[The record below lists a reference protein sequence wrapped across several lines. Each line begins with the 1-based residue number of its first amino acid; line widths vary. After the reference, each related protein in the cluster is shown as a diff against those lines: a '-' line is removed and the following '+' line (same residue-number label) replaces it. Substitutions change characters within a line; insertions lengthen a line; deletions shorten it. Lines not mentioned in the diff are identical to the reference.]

1 MNTVSRKNL
10 FILSFTLLVV
20 MLGYGMVMPIMPFYI
35 EHFGAGGTEL
45 GWLMSTY
52 SLMQLI
58 CAPIWGILS
67 DRYGRKPILAVGV
80 LGYAI
85 TLFMFGL
92 ANTFV
97 MLFIARSLSGILS
110 SATMPTAMAYIGDN
124 TPQKEKSKGMGQL
137 GAMVG
142 VGVILGPLMGGLLST
157 DSLSLPFFIG
167 SGLAFLA
174 LLLVIFLLPES
185 RIASPSMGNLP
196 PLNGQTPSF
205 ASASH
210 LTGEPTPLNEGNLKC
225 EIDSTKSGATQPP
238 STRDIYLRVLL
249 SPAGILLLLI
259 FIMSFGMTNF
269 QGMIGLYVVDK
280 FAFDTTQVGTI
291 WMLMG
296 GILIVAQGGLVGPLT
311 KKLGDLTLIKI
322 GLLGGAVGFVLVA
335 FAINYL
341 TTLLALGFFI
351 LTLALIGPALNSYIS
366 AFAGEHQGTVMGL
379 NSAMTSLGR
388 VVGPLWGGYIYDIN
402 IEYPFF
408 SGAATLALGLLVSL
422 FGLQKQAAGGPMRT
436 QK

>member
-1 MNTVSRKNL
+1 MNKDNRRNL

-20 MLGYGMVMPIMPFYI
+20 MLGYGMAMPIMPFYI

-58 CAPIWGILS
+58 FAPIWGILS
-67 DRYGRKPILAVGV
+67 DRHGRKPILAVGV

-85 TLFMFGL
+85 TLLMFGL
-92 ANTFV
+92 ANSFV
-97 MLFIARSLSGILS
+97 MLFVARSLSGILS

-124 TPQKEKSKGMGQL
+124 TPQGEKSKGMGQL

-142 VGVILGPLMGGLLST
+142 LGVILGPLLGGLLST

-167 SGLAFLA
+167 SALAFIA

-185 RIASPSMGNLP
+185 RPASLRTKEG
-196 PLNGQTPSF
+196 TPSYE
-205 ASASH
+205 
-210 LTGEPTPLNEGNLKC
+210 LPTAPR
-225 EIDSTKSGATQPP
+225 
-238 STRDIYLRVLL
+238 TRVLDIYLRTLL
-249 SPAGILLLLI
+249 SPAGTLLLLV

-280 FAFDTTQVGTI
+280 FAFNTKQVGTV
-291 WMLMG
+291 WMVMG
-296 GILIVAQGGLVGPLT
+296 FIMIIAQGFLVGPLT
-311 KKLGDLTLIKI
+311 KKLGDLTLIRI
-322 GLLGGAVGFVLVA
+322 GLLGGAIGFVLVA
-335 FAINYL
+335 LAVDYT

-351 LTLALIGPALNSYIS
+351 LSLALIGPALNSYLS
-366 AFAGEHQGTVMGL
+366 GFAGENQGTVMGM
-379 NSAMTSLGR
+379 NSAANSLGR
-388 VVGPLWGGYIYDIN
+388 VVGPLWGGYLYDIN

-408 SGAATLALGLLVSL
+408 SGAASLLVGLVVSL
-422 FGLQKQAAGGPMRT
+422 VGLHKQVIESPARA
-436 QK
+436 

>member
-1 MNTVSRKNL
+1 MNTASRKNL

-67 DRYGRKPILAVGV
+67 DRIGRKPIFAIGV
-80 LGYAI
+80 LGYSI

-92 ANTFV
+92 AKTFA

-137 GAMVG
+137 GAMAG
-142 VGVILGPLMGGLLST
+142 VGIILGPLMGGLLST
-157 DSLSLPFFIG
+157 DSLSRPFFIG
-167 SGLAFLA
+167 SGLAFIA
-174 LLLVIFLLPES
+174 FLLVIFLLPES
-185 RIASPSMGNLP
+185 KPTSHPKLKEQTAGLLP
-196 PLNGQTPSF
+196 G
-205 ASASH
+205 
-210 LTGEPTPLNEGNLKC
+210 
-225 EIDSTKSGATQPP
+225 STKSGPKRP
-238 STRDIYLRVLL
+238 RVLDIYLRVFL

-280 FAFDTTQVGTI
+280 FAFNTRQVGAI
-291 WMLMG
+291 WMVMG
-296 GILIVAQGGLVGPLT
+296 FIMIIAQGVLVGPFT
-311 KKLGDLTLIKI
+311 NKLGDLMLIKI
-322 GLLGGAVGFVLVA
+322 GLLGGAIGFLLVA
-335 FAINYL
+335 LAMDYT

-351 LTLALIGPALNSYIS
+351 LALALIGPALNSYTS
-366 AFAGEHQGTVMGL
+366 NFAGEHQGTVMGM

-388 VVGPLWGGYIYDIN
+388 VVGPLWGGYIYDID

-408 SGAATLALGLLVSL
+408 SGAATLLLGLLVTLVAFRNRPAQTLTHVS
-422 FGLQKQAAGGPMRT
+422 G
-436 QK
+436 

>member
-1 MNTVSRKNL
+1 MNTASRKNI

-35 EHFGAGGTEL
+35 EHFGAGGAEL

-58 CAPIWGILS
+58 CAPVWGILS
-67 DRYGRKPILAVGV
+67 DRYGRKPILSIGV
-80 LGYAI
+80 LGYAV
-85 TLFMFGL
+85 TLFMFGI
-92 ANTFV
+92 ARSFA

-124 TPQKEKSKGMGQL
+124 IPQKEKSKGMGQL

-142 VGVILGPLMGGLLST
+142 VGVILGPLMGGWLSS

-167 SGLAFLA
+167 SGFAFLA
-174 LLLVIFLLPES
+174 LLLVIFFLPES
-185 RIASPSMGNLP
+185 RFASPSTGSLP
-196 PLNGQTPSF
+196 PLNEQTP
-205 ASASH
+205 AV
-210 LTGEPTPLNEGNLKC
+210 
-225 EIDSTKSGATQPP
+225 QPVP
-238 STRDIYLRVLL
+238 VQPEAAGPRLIDIYLRVLL

-280 FAFDTTQVGTI
+280 FAFNTKQVGAI
-291 WMLMG
+291 WMVMG
-296 GILIVAQGGLVGPLT
+296 IVLIVGQGGLVGPLT

-322 GLLGGAVGFVLVA
+322 GLLGGAIGFVLVA
-335 FAINYL
+335 FAVDYI

-351 LTLALIGPALNSYIS
+351 LALALIGPALNSYIS
-366 AFAGEHQGTVMGL
+366 NFAGEHQGTVMGL
-379 NSAMTSLGR
+379 NSAMNSLGR

-402 IEYPFF
+402 IAYPFF
-408 SGAATLALGLLVSL
+408 SGAATLVLGLLVSL
-422 FGLQKQAAGGPMRT
+422 FGFRNQPSGSLKRVEG
-436 QK
+436 

>member
-1 MNTVSRKNL
+1 MNTVNRRNL

-35 EHFGAGGTEL
+35 EHFGAGGAEL

-58 CAPIWGILS
+58 CAPVWGILS
-67 DRYGRKPILAVGV
+67 DRYGRKPILSVGV
-80 LGYAI
+80 LGYAV
-85 TLFMFGL
+85 TLFMFGI
-92 ANTFV
+92 ARSFA

-142 VGVILGPLMGGLLST
+142 VGVILGPLMGGWLSS

-167 SGLAFLA
+167 SGFAFLA
-174 LLLVIFLLPES
+174 LLLVIFFLPES
-185 RIASPSMGNLP
+185 RFASPSTGSLP
-196 PLNGQTPSF
+196 PLNEQTP
-205 ASASH
+205 AV
-210 LTGEPTPLNEGNLKC
+210 
-225 EIDSTKSGATQPP
+225 QPVP
-238 STRDIYLRVLL
+238 VQPEAAGPRLIDIYLRVLL

-280 FAFDTTQVGTI
+280 FAFNTKQVGAI
-291 WMLMG
+291 WMVMG
-296 GILIVAQGGLVGPLT
+296 IVLIVGQGGLVGPLT

-322 GLLGGAVGFVLVA
+322 GLLGGAIGFVLVA
-335 FAINYL
+335 FAVDYI

-351 LTLALIGPALNSYIS
+351 LALALIGPALNSYIS
-366 AFAGEHQGTVMGL
+366 NFAGEHQGTVMGL
-379 NSAMTSLGR
+379 NSAMNSLGR

-402 IEYPFF
+402 IAYPFF
-408 SGAATLALGLLVSL
+408 SGAATLVLGLLVSL
-422 FGLQKQAAGGPMRT
+422 FGFRNQPSGSLKRVEG
-436 QK
+436 

>member
-1 MNTVSRKNL
+1 MNKSSRKNL

-45 GWLMSTY
+45 GWMMSTY

-58 CAPIWGILS
+58 CAPVWGILS
-67 DRYGRKPILAVGV
+67 DRYGRKPILSIGV

-92 ANTFV
+92 AKSFL

-124 TPQKEKSKGMGQL
+124 TPQEEKSKGMGQL

-157 DSLSLPFFIG
+157 DSLSLPFFVG

-174 LLLVIFLLPES
+174 FLLVIYLLPES
-185 RIASPSMGNLP
+185 RFSSPANKHTP
-196 PLNGQTPSF
+196 VTQTAPEN
-205 ASASH
+205 AAPRQRV
-210 LTGEPTPLNEGNLKC
+210 L
-225 EIDSTKSGATQPP
+225 
-238 STRDIYLRVLL
+238 DIYLRTLL

-280 FAFDTTQVGTI
+280 FAFDTKQVGAL
-291 WMLMG
+291 WMVMG
-296 GILIVAQGGLVGPLT
+296 AVMIVAQGGLVGPLT
-311 KKLGDLTLIKI
+311 KKFGEPALIKV
-322 GLLGGAVGFVLVA
+322 GLSGGVIGFVLVA
-335 FAINYL
+335 LAVDYI
-341 TTLLALGFFI
+341 TTLLAIGFFI
-351 LTLALIGPALNSYIS
+351 LTLALIGPALNSHIS
-366 AFAGEHQGTVMGL
+366 KYAGEHQGTVMGL
-379 NSAMTSLGR
+379 NSAMNSLGR

-402 IEYPFF
+402 IEYPFL

-422 FGLQKQAAGGPMRT
+422 FRLRKKTPETHEFRV
-436 QK
+436 

>member
-1 MNTVSRKNL
+1 MNAASRRNL

-45 GWLMSTY
+45 GWMMSTY

-58 CAPIWGILS
+58 FAPLWGILS
-67 DRYGRKPILAVGV
+67 DRYGRKPILAIGV

-92 ANTFV
+92 ARTFL

-124 TPQKEKSKGMGQL
+124 TAQKEKSKGMGQL
-137 GAMVG
+137 GAMMG
-142 VGVILGPLMGGLLST
+142 VGIIVGPLMAGLLST
-157 DSLSLPFFIG
+157 DSLSLPFFVG

-185 RIASPSMGNLP
+185 KTASSTANLP
-196 PLNGQTPSF
+196 PLNEQILTIQPVPAQSQ
-205 ASASH
+205 AAH
-210 LTGEPTPLNEGNLKC
+210 LR
-225 EIDSTKSGATQPP
+225 
-238 STRDIYLRVLL
+238 TRDIYLRVLL

-280 FAFDTTQVGTI
+280 FAFNTTQVGAI
-291 WMLMG
+291 WMVMG
-296 GILIVAQGGLVGPLT
+296 IVLIVAQGVLVGPLT
-311 KKLGDLTLIKI
+311 SRLGDLPLIKI
-322 GLLGGAVGFVLVA
+322 GLLGGAIGFVLVA
-335 FAINYL
+335 FATNYI
-341 TTLLALGFFI
+341 TTLLALGFFT
-351 LTLALIGPALNSYIS
+351 LALALIGPALNSYIS
-366 AFAGEHQGTVMGL
+366 NFAGEHQGTVMGL
-379 NSAMTSLGR
+379 NSAFTSLGR
-388 VVGPLWGGYIYDIN
+388 VAGPLWGGYIYDLN

-408 SGAATLALGLLVSL
+408 SGAATLVLGFLVSV
-422 FGLQKQAAGGPMRT
+422 FGFRSQSFDSLKPVEEESTTLR
-436 QK
+436 

>member
-1 MNTVSRKNL
+1 MNTASRKNL

-52 SLMQLI
+52 SLMQLL
-58 CAPIWGILS
+58 CAPLWGILS
-67 DRYGRKPILAVGV
+67 DRCGRKPILSIGV
-80 LGYAI
+80 LGYAV

-92 ANTFV
+92 AKNFT

-124 TPQKEKSKGMGQL
+124 TPPGEKSKGMGQL

-167 SGLAFLA
+167 SGLAFAA

-185 RIASPSMGNLP
+185 KPASLPTGELIPSNE
-196 PLNGQTPSF
+196 QTPTSQPD
-205 ASASH
+205 SAK
-210 LTGEPTPLNEGNLKC
+210 PTRVL
-225 EIDSTKSGATQPP
+225 
-238 STRDIYLRVLL
+238 DIYLRVLL
-249 SPAGILLLLI
+249 SPAGLLLLLI

-280 FAFDTTQVGTI
+280 FAFDTKQVGSL
-291 WMLMG
+291 WMVMG
-296 GILIVAQGGLVGPLT
+296 LILIVAQGGLVGPLT
-311 KKLGDLTLIKI
+311 KKLGDLALVKI
-322 GLLGGAVGFVLVA
+322 GLLGGALGFVLVA
-335 FAINYL
+335 LAVDYL
-341 TTLLALGFFI
+341 TTLLALSFFI
-351 LTLALIGPALNSYIS
+351 FALALIGPALNSHIS
-366 AFAGEHQGTVMGL
+366 NFAGEHQGTVMGL
-379 NSAMTSLGR
+379 NSAMNSLGR
-388 VVGPLWGGYIYDIN
+388 VVGPLWGGAIYDIN
-402 IEYPFF
+402 IAYPFY
-408 SGAATLALGLLVSL
+408 SGAATLLLGLLVSL
-422 FGLQKQAAGGPMRT
+422 VGLQKPPKGSLSGGP
-436 QK
+436 

>member
-10 FILSFTLLVV
+10 LILSFTLLVV

-58 CAPIWGILS
+58 CAPVWGILS
-67 DRYGRKPILAVGV
+67 DRYGRKPILAIGV

-92 ANTFV
+92 AKSFA

-110 SATMPTAMAYIGDN
+110 SATMPTAMAYISDN
-124 TPQKEKSKGMGQL
+124 TPQKEKSKAMGNL
-137 GAMVG
+137 GAAVG
-142 VGVILGPLMGGLLST
+142 VGVIIGPLVGGLLSAN
-157 DSLSLPFFIG
+157 SLSLPFFIG

-174 LLLVIFLLPES
+174 LLLVLLLLPES
-185 RIASPSMGNLP
+185 RSP
-196 PLNGQTPSF
+196 
-205 ASASH
+205 
-210 LTGEPTPLNEGNLKC
+210 
-225 EIDSTKSGATQPP
+225 QPAAHKQVSP
-238 STRDIYLRVLL
+238 ARDIYLHVFL

-280 FAFDTTQVGTI
+280 FAFTTKQVGAI
-291 WMLMG
+291 WMVMG
-296 GILIVAQGGLVGPLT
+296 IVLIIGQGGLVGPLT
-311 KKLGDLTLIKI
+311 KKLGEPTLIKI
-322 GLLGGAVGFVLVA
+322 GLLGGAIGFVLVA
-335 FAINYL
+335 FAVDYA
-341 TTLLALGFFI
+341 TTLLSLGFFI
-351 LTLALIGPALNSYIS
+351 LSLALIGPALNSYIS
-366 AFAGEHQGTVMGL
+366 NFAGEHQGTVMGL

-408 SGAATLALGLLVSL
+408 SGAATLALGLLISL
-422 FGLQKQAAGGPMRT
+422 FGFHPQSVSPAKQAEV
-436 QK
+436 